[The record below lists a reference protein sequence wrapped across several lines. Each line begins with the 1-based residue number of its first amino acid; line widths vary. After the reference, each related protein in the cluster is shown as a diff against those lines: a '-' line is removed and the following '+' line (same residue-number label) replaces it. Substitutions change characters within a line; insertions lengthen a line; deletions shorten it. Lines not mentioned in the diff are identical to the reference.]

1 MASLIDSTVFPD
13 NQQVDKADLRE
24 QFEIAANEITALQLA
39 TSLIRRM
46 SYDDAQ
52 FDTL

>member
-1 MASLIDSTVFPD
+1 MTSQIDPTVFPD

-24 QFEIAANEITALQLA
+24 QFEIAANEISALQLG
-39 TSLIRRM
+39 TSLVRKM
-46 SYDDAQ
+46 AYDDAS